1 MRFLT
6 SEAAQQWLAPINAAI
21 GKDRVISFGR
31 NHEGRV
37 LRLDAEYPKTPRQI
51 TYFVERAVDWL
62 PREHER
68 LLWLSDWETYPPH
81 PLKFFEL
88 VRLGCGERRHIID
101 APGGIF
107 NPDRGPKDQ
116 ESSAE
121 PDTIPLIGFVLLLM
135 DFDWA
140 GYLVSQDAA
149 SASFICFNDEIVSFS
164 TLNPTALDDARQM
177 CGQFLPKNAHRGPR

>member
-1 MRFLT
+1 MKFLRT
-6 SEAAQQWLAPINAAI
+6 SEAQQWLAPLGAAI
-21 GKDRVISFGR
+21 GKDRTISFGR
-31 NHEGRV
+31 DHKSRS
-37 LRLDAEYPKTPRQI
+37 LRLEAEFPRTPLQT

-62 PREHER
+62 PRGYER

-81 PLKFFEL
+81 PLGFFEL

-101 APGGIF
+101 SPGGIF

-116 ESSAE
+116 ESSSE
-121 PDTIPLIGFVLLLM
+121 PDTFALAGFVLLVM

-149 SASFICFNDEIVSFS
+149 SASFIRFDDEVVSFS
-164 TLNPTALDDARQM
+164 TLDPAALEDARQL
-177 CGQFLPKNAHRGPR
+177 CGQFQMSIKGQK